1 MAGKKK
7 RSNKGSTQ
15 QNLVAKHM
23 HEAGAIPATHVDRK
37 KQERLNPKPFLYIP
51 EA

>member
-1 MAGKKK
+1 MAGKKRKK
-7 RSNKGSTQ
+7 RNKGTP

-37 KQERLNPKPFLYIP
+37 KEERLNPKPFVYKP
-51 EA
+51 EE